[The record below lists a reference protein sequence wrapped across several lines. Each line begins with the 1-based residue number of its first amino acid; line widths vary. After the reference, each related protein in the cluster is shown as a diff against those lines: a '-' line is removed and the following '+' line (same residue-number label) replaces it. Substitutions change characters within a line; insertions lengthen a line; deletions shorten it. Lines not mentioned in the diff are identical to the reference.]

1 MLKLTVACGGG
12 IVTTTLVTDQLKE
25 ILRKERIEHAVTP
38 AKITQIANIQ
48 DADLIVVTGKT
59 SVKNVNNIP
68 IMIGIS
74 LVTGVGEAKFVKEFM
89 QKVNEIKEAKK
100 NGKS

>member
-12 IVTTTLVTDQLKE
+12 IVTTTIVTDQLKE
-25 ILRKERIEHAVTP
+25 ILRKEKIPHTVTP

-59 SVKNVNNIP
+59 SVMNADKIP
-68 IMIGIS
+68 IMLGIS
-74 LVTGVGEAKFVKEFM
+74 LVTGVGSEKFIKEFLQKVKEIEEAKS
-89 QKVNEIKEAKK
+89 NA
-100 NGKS
+100 NA